1 MDLIPAPMSVQCFIH
16 VKVNFEKKKSGLHIE
31 KFPFLVWLTR
41 NAIMLYSTLLSSCRS
56 IICIV
61 VVCGRLKTMQNIK
74 RLVVAVTRGGRFQE
88 VPSIVIWLGNLFF
101 WIGRWGEVV
110 GTGGSTVG
118 WENNNG
124 VDFKTVPIPCIF
136 LVLYFSYRNS
146 RAGKF
151 GISFMII

>member
-1 MDLIPAPMSVQCFIH
+1 MDLIHAPMSVQCFIH

-41 NAIMLYSTLLSSCRS
+41 NAIMLYSTLLSGFRC

-61 VVCGRLKTMQNIK
+61 VVVSGRLKTTQNIK
-74 RLVVAVTRGGRFQE
+74 LLVVAVAYERLSFTRG
-88 VPSIVIWLGNLFF
+88 SKYSDLTWKLFF
-101 WIGRWGEVV
+101 LIGRWGEVV

-124 VDFKTVPIPCIF
+124 VFFKNCSNPLCI
-136 LVLYFSYRNS
+136 S
-146 RAGKF
+146 RAGKCR
-151 GISFMII
+151 ISFMII